1 MQKEMD
7 ISSLKVLVVDDEAF
21 VLKLTVRILS
31 KLGYD
36 DVVTADNGVVALG
49 EIDNVATPFDVIICD
64 LNMPEMD
71 GIAFMRHAADRNV
84 SAGMIL
90 LSGEDERMLETAR
103 DLAAAHKLHILG
115 VISKPLKPD
124 ALSNLLNTFQP
135 TAVVEKQGWHQ
146 EEIPETELLD
156 GINSDQL
163 HLVYQPKVNISTGE
177 VTGVETLARWMH
189 PEKGLLGPGAF
200 IPLAEET
207 GHIDQLTCAIYR
219 KAMHQA
225 GDWLA
230 QGITMKISVNISVN
244 SFTAPGFTDFLIE
257 TAQNEGMDLSNVV
270 LEVTETQVMDN
281 ALGILETLMRL
292 RMKRFALSID
302 DFGTGNASMEQLKRI
317 PFSELKIDRA
327 FVFGAAKNAGAR
339 AILESSVTLAKSLK
353 MDIVAEGAEGREDWD
368 LLESLGVDTV
378 QGFYCAKPMNNADL
392 MNFLEDWTGPH

>member
-1 MQKEMD
+1 MD
-7 ISSLKVLVVDDEAF
+7 VSSLRILVIDDEAF

-31 KLGYD
+31 KLGLD
-36 DVVTADNGVVALG
+36 DVVTASNGLIALAELDN
-49 EIDNVATPFDVIICD
+49 ATAPFDVIICD

-71 GIAFMRHAADRNV
+71 GIAFMRHAADKGV

-103 DLAAAHKLHILG
+103 DLAAAHNLNILG
-115 VISKPLKPD
+115 VIPKPLKPD
-124 ALSNLLNTFQP
+124 ALSSLLNAFQP
-135 TAVVEKQGWHQ
+135 ATAVKQSSWFQ
-146 EEIPETELLD
+146 EGISETELID
-156 GINSDQL
+156 GMDSDQL
-163 HLVYQPKVNISTGE
+163 LLVYQPKVSIATGA
-177 VTGVETLARWMH
+177 VTGVETLARWLH
-189 PEKGLLGPGAF
+189 PDRGLLGPGAF

-207 GHIDQLTCAIYR
+207 GHIDELTYAIYK
-219 KAMHQA
+219 KAMQQA

-230 QGITMKISVNISVN
+230 QGITMKVSVNISVN
-244 SFTAPGFTDFLIE
+244 SFTLPDFTDFLIE
-257 TAQNEGMDLSNVV
+257 TAQNEGMDLANVV

-327 FVFGAAKNAGAR
+327 FVYGAAQNAGAK

-353 MDIVAEGAEGREDWD
+353 MDIVAEGAENREDWD

-378 QGFYCAKPMNNADL
+378 QGFYCAKPMKNED
-392 MNFLEDWTGPH
+392 FLAFLDTWTGPH

>member
-1 MQKEMD
+1 MD
-7 ISSLKVLVVDDEAF
+7 TSSLKVLVVDDEAF

-36 DVVTADNGVVALG
+36 DVVTANNGVVALA
-49 EIDNVATPFDVIICD
+49 EIDKVDTPFDIIVCD

-71 GIAFMRHAADRNV
+71 GIAFMRHAAEKNV
-84 SAGMIL
+84 RAGMIL

-103 DLAAAHKLHILG
+103 DLAAAHNLHILG
-115 VISKPLKPD
+115 VIPKPLKPD
-124 ALSNLLNTFQP
+124 ALSNLLDTFQP
-135 TAVVEKQGWHQ
+135 TTAANTNSWHQ
-146 EEIPETELLD
+146 DSISEAELLD
-156 GINSDQL
+156 GMNTEQL
-163 HLVYQPKVNISTGE
+163 HLVYQPKVDITTGR

-189 PEKGLLGPGAF
+189 PERGLLGPGAF
-200 IPLAEET
+200 IPLAEAS
-207 GHIDQLTCAIYR
+207 GHIDQLTCAIYE

-230 QGITMKISVNISVN
+230 QGIILKISVNISVN

-353 MDIVAEGAEGREDWD
+353 MDIVAEGAESREDWD

-378 QGFYCAKPMNNADL
+378 QGFYCAKPMNNAEL
-392 MNFLEDWTGPH
+392 MAFLEGWTGPH

>member
-1 MQKEMD
+1 MD
-7 ISSLKVLVVDDEAF
+7 VSSLRILVIDDEAF

-31 KLGYD
+31 KLGLD
-36 DVVTADNGVVALG
+36 DVVTASNGLIALAELDN
-49 EIDNVATPFDVIICD
+49 ATAPFDVIICD

-71 GIAFMRHAADRNV
+71 GIAFMRHAADKGV

-103 DLAAAHKLHILG
+103 DLAAAHNLNILG
-115 VISKPLKPD
+115 VIPKPLKPD
-124 ALSNLLNTFQP
+124 ALSSLLNAFQP
-135 TAVVEKQGWHQ
+135 ATAVKQSSWFQ
-146 EEIPETELLD
+146 EGISETELID
-156 GINSDQL
+156 GMDSDQL
-163 HLVYQPKVNISTGE
+163 LLVYQPKVSIATGA

-189 PEKGLLGPGAF
+189 PDRGLLGPGAF

-207 GHIDQLTCAIYR
+207 GHIDELTYAIYK
-219 KAMHQA
+219 KAMQQA

-230 QGITMKISVNISVN
+230 QGITMKVSVNISVN
-244 SFTAPGFTDFLIE
+244 SFTLPDFTDFLIE
-257 TAQNEGMDLSNVV
+257 TAQNEGMDLANVV

-327 FVFGAAKNAGAR
+327 FVYGAAQNAGAK

-353 MDIVAEGAEGREDWD
+353 MDIVAEGAENREDWD

-378 QGFYCAKPMNNADL
+378 QGFYCAKPMKNGD
-392 MNFLEDWTGPH
+392 FLAFLDTWTGPH